1 MPKKVNMIG
10 SKSVFI
16 KYVAKILLLSVIA
29 IIILSSLFSV
39 VLLKFDLNLDFAVY
53 MSIIIVGIS
62 AITVSYFSVS
72 SFSNNGAV
80 WGMFSVFPLC
90 IYSLINT
97 AIYTNNWLVLA
108 VKIALMIVLSAF
120 FGNLSI
126 KRRKKIRVR

>member
-1 MPKKVNMIG
+1 MPKKVNMIS

-16 KYVAKILLLSVIA
+16 KYVAKILLLSVIS

-80 WGMFSVFPLC
+80 WGIFSVE
-90 IYSLINT
+90 S
-97 AIYTNNWLVLA
+97 TNGT
-108 VKIALMIVLSAF
+108 S
-120 FGNLSI
+120 
-126 KRRKKIRVR
+126 